1 MRTQRELDADLHILV
16 AALYVRINDLLHTF
30 PSAVGGAN
38 RVGTAPNLSDSEVMT
53 FGVMVALLGNT
64 SEARWPRPPTP
75 SRVGYSP
82 TCVRPNLVT
91 LY

>member
-1 MRTQRELDADLHILV
+1 MRTPRELDAGLHTLV
-16 AALYVRINDLLHTF
+16 PHSTCINDLLNTF